1 MIDSNKTPAPAR
13 PLRLLVI
20 GGGGREHALVWK
32 LARSPRAEKIFCAP
46 GNPGIAQLAECV
58 DTSSSNVPALLD
70 FARGAAIDLTIVG
83 PEAPLVAGIVD
94 SFAAAG
100 LAIVGPSRA
109 AAIIEGSKAFAK
121 AFMRRHGIPTAD
133 FEIFDRFAEARDH
146 LNQSAL
152 PIVIKAD
159 GLAAGKGAVVAHTRA
174 EALAAAEAMLERRL
188 FGEAGSRI
196 VIEKFMP
203 GEEVSVLCLSDGAR
217 IITLPAAQDHKA
229 IFDQDRGP
237 NTGGMGAY
245 APAPVMT
252 PALLAQ
258 VEAQILRPAIAGLAQ
273 EGRAYRGVLYA
284 GLMITPEGP
293 KVVEFNCRLGDP
305 EAQVILPL
313 LELDLV
319 ELLWQIA
326 CGALPEAVVTSPPN
340 GWALAVVMAS
350 AGYPGE
356 YQTGKVI
363 SALTPGED
371 EQVLVFHSGTTKDAA
386 GRLVTGGGR
395 VLAVTGLGR
404 TFEQARQRAY
414 AAVGRI
420 SFEGAHYRTDI
431 GAKALRHL
439 PAA

>member
-1 MIDSNKTPAPAR
+1 M
-13 PLRLLVI
+13 RLLVI

-32 LARSPRAEKIFCAP
+32 LARSPQAEKIFCAP

-58 DTSSSNVPALLD
+58 DMSSSNVPALLH
-70 FARGAAIDLTIVG
+70 FARAAAIDLTIVG

-94 SFAAAG
+94 NFEAAG

-109 AAIIEGSKAFAK
+109 AAMIEGSKAFAK

-133 FEIFDRFAEARDH
+133 FEICDRFAEARDH

-174 EALAAAEAMLERRL
+174 EALAAAEAMLERSL

-229 IFDQDRGP
+229 IFDEDRGP

-258 VEAQILRPAIAGLAQ
+258 VEAQILRPAVAGLAQ

-313 LELDLV
+313 LEFDLV
-319 ELLWQIA
+319 DLLWQIPR
-326 CGALPEAVVTSPPN
+326 GALPETVAAAN

-363 SALTPGED
+363 SELAPIEG
-371 EQVLVFHSGTTKDAA
+371 EQVLVFHSGTAQDAA
-386 GRLVTGGGR
+386 GRLITGGGR
-395 VLAVTGLGR
+395 VLAVTGLGQ
-404 TFEQARQRAY
+404 TFDQARRRAY
-414 AAVGRI
+414 AAVGKI

-431 GAKALRHL
+431 GAKALQHL
-439 PAA
+439 PSA

>member
-1 MIDSNKTPAPAR
+1 MMNTNTTPAPAR

-32 LARSPRAEKIFCAP
+32 LARSPQAEKIFCAP

-58 DTSSSNVPALLD
+58 DMSSSNVPALLH
-70 FARGAAIDLTIVG
+70 FARAAAIDLTIVG

-94 SFAAAG
+94 SFEAAG

-109 AAIIEGSKAFAK
+109 AAMIEGSKAFAK

-133 FEIFDRFAEARDH
+133 FEICDRFAEARDH

-229 IFDQDRGP
+229 IFDEDRGP

-258 VEAQILRPAIAGLAQ
+258 VEAQILRPAVAGLAQ

-313 LELDLV
+313 LEFDLV
-319 ELLWQIA
+319 DLLWQIPR
-326 CGALPEAVVTSPPN
+326 GALPKTVAAAN

-363 SALTPGED
+363 SELAPIEG
-371 EQVLVFHSGTTKDAA
+371 EQVLVFHSGTAQDAA

-395 VLAVTGLGR
+395 VLAVTGLGQ
-404 TFEQARQRAY
+404 TFDQARQRAY
-414 AAVGRI
+414 TAVGKI

-431 GAKALRHL
+431 GAKALQHL
-439 PAA
+439 PSA

>member
-1 MIDSNKTPAPAR
+1 MMNTNTTPAPAR

-20 GGGGREHALVWK
+20 GGGGREHALVWR
-32 LARSPRAEKIFCAP
+32 LARSPQAEKIFCAP

-58 DTSSSNVPALLD
+58 DMSSSNVPALLH
-70 FARGAAIDLTIVG
+70 FARAAAIDLTIVG

-94 SFAAAG
+94 SFEAAG

-109 AAIIEGSKAFAK
+109 AAMIEGSKAFAK

-133 FEIFDRFAEARDH
+133 FEICDRFAEARDH

-229 IFDQDRGP
+229 IFDEDRGP

-258 VEAQILRPAIAGLAQ
+258 VEAQILRPAVAGLAQ

-313 LELDLV
+313 LEFDLV
-319 ELLWQIA
+319 DLLWQIPR
-326 CGALPEAVVTSPPN
+326 GALPETVAAAN

-363 SALTPGED
+363 SELAPIEGD
-371 EQVLVFHSGTTKDAA
+371 QVLVFHSGTAQDAA

-395 VLAVTGLGR
+395 VLAVTGLGQ
-404 TFEQARQRAY
+404 TFDQARQRAY
-414 AAVGRI
+414 AAVGKI

-431 GAKALRHL
+431 GAKALQHL
-439 PAA
+439 PSA

>member
-1 MIDSNKTPAPAR
+1 MMNTNTTPAPAR
-13 PLRLLVI
+13 RLRLLVI

-46 GNPGIAQLAECV
+46 GNPGIAQVAECV
-58 DTSSSNVPALLD
+58 DMSSSNVPALLQ
-70 FARGAAIDLTIVG
+70 FARAAAIDLTIVG
-83 PEAPLVAGIVD
+83 PEAPLVAGLVD
-94 SFAAAG
+94 SFEAAG

-109 AAIIEGSKAFAK
+109 AAMIEGSKAFAK

-133 FEIFDRFAEARDH
+133 FEICDRFAEARDY

-174 EALAAAEAMLERRL
+174 AALAAAEAMLERRL

-203 GEEVSVLCLSDGAR
+203 GEEVSVLCFSDGAR
-217 IITLPAAQDHKA
+217 IITLPPAQDHKA

-258 VEAQILRPAIAGLAQ
+258 VEAQILRPAVAGLAQ
-273 EGRAYRGVLYA
+273 EGRTYRGVLYA

-319 ELLWQIA
+319 ELLWQIPR
-326 CGALPEAVVTSPPN
+326 GALPETVAATN

-363 SALTPGED
+363 SGLPQSED
-371 EQVLVFHSGTTKDAA
+371 EQVLVFHSGTKKDAA
-386 GRLVTGGGR
+386 GRLITAGGR
-395 VLAVTGLGR
+395 VLAVTGLGQ
-404 TFEQARQRAY
+404 TFDQARQRAY
-414 AAVGRI
+414 AAVDKI

-431 GAKALRHL
+431 GAKARRHL
-439 PAA
+439 PVA

>member
-1 MIDSNKTPAPAR
+1 MMNTNTTPAPAR

-32 LARSPRAEKIFCAP
+32 LARSPQAEKIFCAP

-58 DTSSSNVPALLD
+58 DMSSSNVPALLH
-70 FARGAAIDLTIVG
+70 FARAAAIDLTIVG

-94 SFAAAG
+94 NFEAAG

-109 AAIIEGSKAFAK
+109 AAMIEGSKAFAK

-133 FEIFDRFAEARDH
+133 FEICDRFAEARDH

-174 EALAAAEAMLERRL
+174 EALAAAEAMLERSL

-229 IFDQDRGP
+229 IFDEDRGP

-258 VEAQILRPAIAGLAQ
+258 VEAQILRPAVAGLAQ

-313 LELDLV
+313 LEFDLV
-319 ELLWQIA
+319 DLLWQIPR
-326 CGALPEAVVTSPPN
+326 GALPETVAAAN

-363 SALTPGED
+363 SELAPIEG
-371 EQVLVFHSGTTKDAA
+371 EQVLVFHSGTAQDAA
-386 GRLVTGGGR
+386 GRLITGGGR
-395 VLAVTGLGR
+395 VLAVTGLGQ
-404 TFEQARQRAY
+404 TFDQARRRAY
-414 AAVGRI
+414 AAVGKI

-431 GAKALRHL
+431 GAKALQHL
-439 PAA
+439 PSA

>member
-1 MIDSNKTPAPAR
+1 MMNTNTTPAPAR

-32 LARSPRAEKIFCAP
+32 LARSPQAEKIFCAP

-58 DTSSSNVPALLD
+58 DMSSSNVPALLH
-70 FARGAAIDLTIVG
+70 FARAAAIDLTIVG

-94 SFAAAG
+94 NFEAAG

-109 AAIIEGSKAFAK
+109 AAMIEGSKAFAK

-133 FEIFDRFAEARDH
+133 FEICDRFAEARDH

-229 IFDQDRGP
+229 IFDEDRGP

-258 VEAQILRPAIAGLAQ
+258 VEAQILRPAVAGLAQ

-313 LELDLV
+313 LEFDLV
-319 ELLWQIA
+319 DLLWQIPR
-326 CGALPEAVVTSPPN
+326 GALPETVAAAN

-363 SALTPGED
+363 SELAPIEG
-371 EQVLVFHSGTTKDAA
+371 EQVLVFHSGTAQDAA

-395 VLAVTGLGR
+395 VLAVTGLGQ
-404 TFEQARQRAY
+404 TFDQARQRAY
-414 AAVGRI
+414 AAVGKI

-431 GAKALRHL
+431 GAKALQHL
-439 PAA
+439 PSA

>member
-1 MIDSNKTPAPAR
+1 MMNTNTTPAPAR

-58 DTSSSNVPALLD
+58 DMSSSNVPALLH
-70 FARGAAIDLTIVG
+70 FSRAAAIDLTIVG

-94 SFAAAG
+94 SFEAVG

-109 AAIIEGSKAFAK
+109 AAMIEGSKAFAK

-133 FEIFDRFAEARDH
+133 FEICDRFAEARDH

-159 GLAAGKGAVVAHTRA
+159 GLAGGKGAVVAHTRD

-196 VIEKFMP
+196 IIEQFMP

-258 VEAQILRPAIAGLAQ
+258 VEAQILRPAVAGLAQ

-319 ELLWQIA
+319 ELLWQIS
-326 CGALPEAVVTSPPN
+326 CGALPETVAAAN

-363 SALTPGED
+363 SEVAPLEG
-371 EQVLVFHSGTTKDAA
+371 EQVLVFHSGTAKDAA
-386 GRLVTGGGR
+386 GRLITSGGR

-404 TFEQARQRAY
+404 TFEQAHRRAY
-414 AAVGRI
+414 EAAGKI

>member
-1 MIDSNKTPAPAR
+1 MMNTNTTPAPAR

-58 DTSSSNVPALLD
+58 DMSSSNVPALLH
-70 FARGAAIDLTIVG
+70 FSRAAAIDLTIVG

-94 SFAAAG
+94 SFEAAG

-109 AAIIEGSKAFAK
+109 AAMIEGSKAFAK

-133 FEIFDRFAEARDH
+133 FEICDRFAEARDH

-159 GLAAGKGAVVAHTRA
+159 GLAGGKGAVVAHTRD

-229 IFDQDRGP
+229 IFDEDRGP

-258 VEAQILRPAIAGLAQ
+258 VEAQILRPAVAGLAQ

-319 ELLWQIA
+319 ELLWQIS
-326 CGALPEAVVTSPPN
+326 CGALPETVAAAN

-363 SALTPGED
+363 SEVAPLEG
-371 EQVLVFHSGTTKDAA
+371 EQVLVFHSGTAKDAA
-386 GRLVTGGGR
+386 GRLITSGGR

-404 TFEQARQRAY
+404 TFEQARRRAY
-414 AAVGRI
+414 EAAGKI

>member
-1 MIDSNKTPAPAR
+1 MMNTNTTPAPAR

-20 GGGGREHALVWK
+20 GGGGREHALVWR
-32 LARSPRAEKIFCAP
+32 LARSPQAEKIFCAP

-58 DTSSSNVPALLD
+58 DMSSSNVPALLH
-70 FARGAAIDLTIVG
+70 FARAAAIDLTIVG

-94 SFAAAG
+94 NFEAAG

-109 AAIIEGSKAFAK
+109 AAMIEGSKAFAK

-133 FEIFDRFAEARDH
+133 FEICDRFAEARDH

-229 IFDQDRGP
+229 IFDEDRGP

-258 VEAQILRPAIAGLAQ
+258 VEAQILRPAVAGLAQ

-313 LELDLV
+313 LEFDLV
-319 ELLWQIA
+319 DLLWQIPR
-326 CGALPEAVVTSPPN
+326 GALPETVAAAN

-363 SALTPGED
+363 SELAPIEG
-371 EQVLVFHSGTTKDAA
+371 EQVLVFHSGTAQDAA
-386 GRLVTGGGR
+386 GRLITGGGR
-395 VLAVTGLGR
+395 VLAVTGLGQ
-404 TFEQARQRAY
+404 TFDQARQRAY
-414 AAVGRI
+414 AAVGKI

-431 GAKALRHL
+431 GAKALQHL
-439 PAA
+439 PSA

>member
-1 MIDSNKTPAPAR
+1 MMNTNTTPAPAR

-20 GGGGREHALVWK
+20 GGGGREHALVWR
-32 LARSPRAEKIFCAP
+32 LARSPQAEKIFCAP

-58 DTSSSNVPALLD
+58 DMSSSNVPALLH
-70 FARGAAIDLTIVG
+70 FARAAAIDLTIVG

-94 SFAAAG
+94 SFEAAG

-109 AAIIEGSKAFAK
+109 AAMIEGSKAFAK

-133 FEIFDRFAEARDH
+133 FEICDRFAEARDH

-174 EALAAAEAMLERRL
+174 EALAAAEAMLERSL

-229 IFDQDRGP
+229 IFDEDRGP

-258 VEAQILRPAIAGLAQ
+258 VEAQILRPAVAGLAQ

-313 LELDLV
+313 LEFDLV
-319 ELLWQIA
+319 DLLWQIPR
-326 CGALPEAVVTSPPN
+326 GALPETVAAAN

-363 SALTPGED
+363 SELAPIEGD
-371 EQVLVFHSGTTKDAA
+371 QVLVFHSGTAQDAA
-386 GRLVTGGGR
+386 GRLITGGGR
-395 VLAVTGLGR
+395 VLAVTGLGQ
-404 TFEQARQRAY
+404 TFDQARRRAY
-414 AAVGRI
+414 AAVGKI

-431 GAKALRHL
+431 GAKALQHL
-439 PAA
+439 PSA